1 MPDVKVS
8 IEDIKKLRQET
19 GAGFMDC
26 KKALIEAG
34 GDFQKAI
41 EILRKRGQQ
50 IMKLKA
56 GRKTE
61 EGAIAIAQAD
71 QQRIA
76 GVVLL
81 CETDFVA
88 MNQDFLTFAQRLA
101 DLALQHQITSAEALL
116 ALEHE
121 GRPLREHLADLVGK
135 IGENIQL
142 GEVRYLEGPYVHG
155 YLHYNR
161 RVAAL
166 VAFSDRVPDEVAGNI
181 AKHIAA
187 MAPIA
192 LSPDDVP
199 QDVVEKEREIARERA
214 LAEGKP
220 EHIVD
225 RIVEGRLKKFFI
237 EKTLL
242 QQPFFLNEK
251 QSVAEY
257 LKGAAPGVQIQ
268 GFARLSVER

>member
-1 MPDVKVS
+1 MKVS
-8 IEDIKKLRQET
+8 LEDIKKLRQET

-26 KKALIEAG
+26 KKALIEAE

-61 EGAIAIAQAD
+61 EGAVAIARAD

-76 GVVLL
+76 GIVLL

-88 MNQDFLTFAQRLA
+88 MNQDFLTFAQLLA
-101 DLALQHQITSAEALL
+101 DLALKHRVATAEALL
-116 ALEHE
+116 ALNHE
-121 GRPLREHLADLVGK
+121 GRTVRDHLADLVGK

-192 LSPDDVP
+192 LSPEDVP

-257 LKGAAPGVQIQ
+257 LKSEVPGVQIQ